1 MLFWQKIR
9 LIGGGNLSEIT
20 LFNFSMKQEELREFY
35 VKVPRLTIVCSRW
48 YKKIPWENICSNEE
62 CNEFVGLFIDI
73 S

>member
-35 VKVPRLTIVCSRW
+35 VKVPRLTIVCSR
-48 YKKIPWENICSNEE
+48 
-62 CNEFVGLFIDI
+62 
-73 S
+73 